1 MFGVKLVAV
10 AGHEGLEGG
19 DAVVCLQHRAQ
30 LRLQA
35 GDGGRHHGHRH
46 RQTAEPAA
54 PVAACTQNY
63 VFSTGVLDIASIK
76 IKTEIVTSRW

>member
-10 AGHEGLEGG
+10 PGHEGLEGG
-19 DAVVCLQHRAQ
+19 DAVVSLQHRAQ

-63 VFSTGVLDIASIK
+63 VFSTGVPDITS

>member
-10 AGHEGLEGG
+10 PGHEGLEGG

-63 VFSTGVLDIASIK
+63 VFSTGVLDITS